1 MNEQQVVE
9 KNTEEIR
16 KLTKELAER
25 RKAEK
30 QAKKDRED
38 PSSIRQYL
46 FRQTI
51 GKINPMDFLPPSFK
65 TLLSIGG
72 DIKDIFE
79 AKRVKSTVLE
89 GIPEPEPR
97 IPREEK
103 VNPVTEKEREAP
115 VVIFEK
121 GDSPE
126 SASSEL
132 KSKIIIEKNGFP
144 IETEGGAFDELLD
157 QNQLMVGLIESL
169 LDSSE
174 GINDKLEKFLRA
186 MLFEKENKLE
196 LEREKSR
203 LRGGR
208 GGLSGM
214 MGGDGSGDGGDGGQP
229 GFLSNILSEGLGNV
243 LGSVLGGGAVAGGGG
258 IISRVKNR
266 IKNRFGRQTTPSAD
280 TGRTRSSRS
289 RTRSSRS
296 RVPTRTPRGLGR
308 SRIPTPRGVGGKL
321 GIILGAGA
329 LGSSL
334 YNLFTGDATESYTD
348 PDTGTEMNPF
358 AGGLDPNLIGAAYG
372 TEMMLNTTGLLQ
384 KGPSV
389 TGAARNIPGV
399 QSTLNRASQAGSAMR
414 NSTRVQGISRAAA
427 ASRNAL
433 SSVRGARAVGTAV
446 RAGAVGLG
454 GGAMNLLGGPVGVAA
469 LAVQVGMEEYLARLQ
484 ESNQGKAISLSGGV
498 RREGDSFIS
507 ASTGETL
514 ASLVK
519 TDGLSGTDLADA
531 QKQNRITTSHVAL
544 MENTRNITESL
555 IQAERAYNNDDDA
568 TARAELIAMQD
579 LLKYR
584 VTLAGNLAGVFGY
597 KAGSPEAEAILSL
610 NMGGEADIE
619 GNVKQR
625 LLQLQEKLSFFEFV
639 DSGTISETIDLLN
652 QSTTT
657 ATSEVGKSFESIQTQ
672 AEQNVEKSQ
681 ETVAPKTDTELER
694 ILKEQGLSTVETVSS
709 EETDIEKI
717 IENKLQNTKIE
728 EIKKAKQSL
737 DDNAKK
743 IVDLVNVAKSSFERG
758 NDATRVLQTI
768 SREITKR
775 KELAA
780 EMSGLLGYKAGS
792 PEAARLSRLSPNGSL
807 DYDVRKILIDM
818 KTDSWFITVEER
830 RANRVIENLDEQI
843 VNLKETNTETFT
855 SKAEEASVRL
865 ENLEEENRKTIEE
878 SKTSIESMAAE
889 NNQNITP
896 DEVSEMPA
904 TARGTAIPRTSSAR
918 SREAAI
924 SKAKLQA
931 TYEISKQ
938 IDSSELSNVLYEVET
953 NKETGEITVVATLL
967 PDSDMVSPVDV
978 VSTSTES
985 DRSESD
991 VSTEKSTI
999 ETNTNRSDSSR
1010 SLDSTA
1016 SRLEQQN
1023 SNRVTRISDSAIIS
1037 PSSSGTGSS
1046 RIVPS
1051 EDPET
1056 QFNNEEDAKAF
1067 ARQYA
1072 NQDLAKKL
1080 GTYNESTGQYTL
1092 PRGVRYQ
1099 YTRDEDNNTIIAT
1112 ASVRESDAVSN
1123 VSRIESDTVRDSS
1136 GVESDDSTS
1145 QTSDSR
1151 ETITNRERT
1160 LSRLRAVSQ
1169 LSQALN
1175 GSPTGV
1181 IPPGVEYNYYRNQQ
1195 GEVVAEAKLGDMV
1208 IDSMGTRKD
1217 EFTSVERDVS
1227 TTSLSTDSS
1236 ETNNVER
1243 VVPQIE
1249 IQTTDSSSSTSGLIE
1264 RVAATDTAKIFGNS
1278 PEDVEDAKEVARMK
1292 SDMKL
1297 LDRLGTDRLPA
1308 GIKHEYQIN
1317 ETTGE
1322 VISTS
1327 IFSPVSTNQANYFRK
1342 MMGNVD
1348 IVPNIERTTEPSQ
1361 NTFTVDSMR
1370 SDSARIDSSRL
1381 IERSRV
1387 ESQPTNSTEQI
1398 SATSSV
1404 KILDNSYES
1413 QESAKE
1419 EARIKSSYALMEKM
1433 GTDSL
1438 PAGIQYNYQMDQQTG
1453 SITAT
1458 ATYSPEITNQANRFR
1473 EMMLNNSPSFGD
1485 TISSS
1490 DNSRTVSFSTNRSSN
1505 RPTTIESGT
1514 LNRNVTMETTQT
1526 QMAAASTPPII
1537 RQGDNVTNQTSVI
1550 VNSVPTRKQKDFIT
1564 GTFEPGFSIG

>member
-1 MNEQQVVE
+1 MNEKQVVE
-9 KNTEEIR
+9 KNTEELR

-51 GKINPMDFLPPSFK
+51 GRINPMDFLPPSFK
-65 TLLSIGG
+65 TLLNIGG

-115 VVIFEK
+115 VVVFEK
-121 GDSPE
+121 GDSSKSTSE
-126 SASSEL
+126 S
-132 KSKIIIEKNGFP
+132 KNKIIIEKNGFP
-144 IETEGGAFDELLD
+144 IETEGGGFDELLD

-208 GGLSGM
+208 GGPSGM
-214 MGGDGSGDGGDGGQP
+214 MGGDGSGDGVDGGQP
-229 GFLSNILSEGLGNV
+229 GFLSNVLSEGLGTL
-243 LGSVLGGGAVAGGGG
+243 LGSALGGGAVAGGGG

-266 IKNRFGRQTTPSAD
+266 IKNKFGRTTTPSAD

-289 RTRSSRS
+289 RG
-296 RVPTRTPRGLGR
+296 PTRTPRGPGR
-308 SRIPTPRGVGGKL
+308 SRMPRLRGMGGRL
-321 GIILGAGA
+321 GAILGGVTI
-329 LGSSL
+329 GSSL
-334 YNLFTGDATESYTD
+334 YNLFTEDATESYID

-372 TEMMLNTTGLLQ
+372 TEMMLNATGLLQ

-433 SSVRGARAVGTAV
+433 SSVRGARAIGTAV

-469 LAVQVGMEEYLARLQ
+469 LAVQVGLEEYLARLQ

-498 RREGDSFIS
+498 RRDGDSFIS

-514 ASLVK
+514 ASLMK

-544 MENTRNITESL
+544 MENTRNIIESL

-568 TARAELIAMQD
+568 TARTELIAMQD

-597 KAGSPEAEAILSL
+597 RAGSPEAEAILSL

-625 LLQLQEKLSFFEFV
+625 LLQLQEQLSFFEFV
-639 DSGTISETIDLLN
+639 DSGTVSETIDLLN

-657 ATSEVGKSFESIQTQ
+657 ATSEVGKSFESIQTR
-672 AEQNVEKSQ
+672 AEQNVERSQ
-681 ETVAPKTDTELER
+681 ETASQKQTETDTELER
-694 ILKEQGLSTVETVSS
+694 ILKEQGLSNAETVSS

-743 IVDLVNVAKSSFERG
+743 IIDLVNVAKSSFERG
-758 NDATRVLQTI
+758 NDATRVLQTV

-792 PEAARLSRLSPNGSL
+792 PEAARLSQLSPNGSL
-807 DYDVRKILIDM
+807 DYDVRQILIDI
-818 KTDSWFITVEER
+818 KPEIGWFATVEER

-865 ENLEEENRKTIEE
+865 ENLEEETRKTIEE
-878 SKTSIESMAAE
+878 SKTSIESMVGE

-896 DEVSEMPA
+896 DEVSEMTV
-904 TARGTAIPRTSSAR
+904 TARGTAIPRTSSER

-931 TYEISKQ
+931 TSEISKQ

-967 PDSDMVSPVDV
+967 PDSDMISPIDV
-978 VSTSTES
+978 VSTSTQS

-999 ETNTNRSDSSR
+999 ETDTNRSDSS
-1010 SLDSTA
+1010 
-1016 SRLEQQN
+1016 N
-1023 SNRVTRISDSAIIS
+1023 
-1037 PSSSGTGSS
+1037 
-1046 RIVPS
+1046 
-1051 EDPET
+1051 
-1056 QFNNEEDAKAF
+1056 
-1067 ARQYA
+1067 
-1072 NQDLAKKL
+1072 
-1080 GTYNESTGQYTL
+1080 
-1092 PRGVRYQ
+1092 
-1099 YTRDEDNNTIIAT
+1099 
-1112 ASVRESDAVSN
+1112 
-1123 VSRIESDTVRDSS
+1123 IEFDT
-1136 GVESDDSTS
+1136 T
-1145 QTSDSR
+1145 SR
-1151 ETITNRERT
+1151 ETDISRSQISDTRETISSQERT
-1160 LSRLRAVSQ
+1160 ISRLKAALK
-1169 LSQALN
+1169 LSQQLASD
-1175 GSPTGV
+1175 GSPAGEL
-1181 IPPGVEYNYYRNQQ
+1181 PPGVEYNYYRNEQ
-1195 GEVVAEAKLGDMV
+1195 GQVVAEAKLGDMV

-1217 EFTSVERDVS
+1217 EFTSVKRDVS

-1243 VVPQIE
+1243 VVPEIE
-1249 IQTTDSSSSTSGLIE
+1249 IQTTDSSSSTSG
-1264 RVAATDTAKIFGNS
+1264 
-1278 PEDVEDAKEVARMK
+1278 
-1292 SDMKL
+1292 
-1297 LDRLGTDRLPA
+1297 
-1308 GIKHEYQIN
+1308 
-1317 ETTGE
+1317 
-1322 VISTS
+1322 
-1327 IFSPVSTNQANYFRK
+1327 
-1342 MMGNVD
+1342 
-1348 IVPNIERTTEPSQ
+1348 
-1361 NTFTVDSMR
+1361 
-1370 SDSARIDSSRL
+1370 L

-1433 GTDSL
+1433 GTNSL

-1458 ATYSPEITNQANRFR
+1458 ATYSPQITNQVNGSR
-1473 EMMLNNSPSFGD
+1473 EMRLNNSPSFGD

-1505 RPTTIESGT
+1505 RPTAIESGT
-1514 LNRNVTMETTQT
+1514 LNRNVTMETTQP
-1526 QMAAASTPPII
+1526 QMAAVSTPPII

-1550 VNSVPTRKQKDFIT
+1550 VNSVPTRKQKDLIT
-1564 GTFEPGFSIG
+1564 GTFEPGFAIG